1 MVSDRIGQYIDYK
14 GVSYYAFENALGASR
29 GSISKAVKEKK
40 SIGSNVLENILSVY
54 EDLNPIWLLTGQGAM
69 IRDQGRGLYM
79 DEQNKELTAHHVDQ
93 EGIPLIPVE
102 AMAGFCAGNSTPV
115 MDFEC
120 DKYVIPN
127 FRGAEFLIQVKGD
140 SMCPKYTSG
149 DVIACKKLPLDT
161 FFQWNKVYVIDSE
174 QGVLVKRVKRAS
186 DPEYVI
192 LVSENKEYD
201 PFELPRKE
209 ITSLAIVIGVIRLE

>member
-1 MVSDRIGQYIDYK
+1 
-14 GVSYYAFENALGASR
+14 
-29 GSISKAVKEKK
+29 
-40 SIGSNVLENILSVY
+40 
-54 EDLNPIWLLTGQGAM
+54 M
-69 IRDQGRGLYM
+69 IRDKDRSLYM
-79 DEQNKELTAHHVDQ
+79 DEQNKELTAHHADQ

-102 AMAGFCAGNSTPV
+102 AMAGFCAENSTPV

-120 DKYVIPN
+120 EKYVIPS

-140 SMCPKYTSG
+140 SMCPKYASG

-186 DPEYVI
+186 DPDYVM